1 MAGPQLSSPFSFSHK
16 FQWRSDLLK
25 GGVWRET
32 CRPCAH
38 GRLKYDLFTVSLI
51 VQDLMVLDG
60 DNLEVNF
67 TLCPKSSHC
76 QCNLSCRLRILSTN
90 DLTFNSNWPAMPQ
103 IQRDMNMVPYWLL
116 SYHSSLKTREPFL
129 ILVAQSTLRYF
140 SIRISS

>member
-1 MAGPQLSSPFSFSHK
+1 MKVRFVEG
-16 FQWRSDLLK
+16 RR
-25 GGVWRET
+25 GGET

-76 QCNLSCRLRILSTN
+76 QCNLSCRLKDMINKRSDFQFQLTSNISDHRSHECGLIFLS
-90 DLTFNSNWPAMPQ
+90 
-103 IQRDMNMVPYWLL
+103 LL
-116 SYHSSLKTREPFL
+116 LMMLKKIRQLFF
-129 ILVAQSTLRYF
+129 IYF
-140 SIRISS
+140 SYTFLTCFSCKDYLLTALTLFFLYLRS

>member
-1 MAGPQLSSPFSFSHK
+1 MKVRFVEG
-16 FQWRSDLLK
+16 RRE
-25 GGVWRET
+25 GET

-76 QCNLSCRLRILSTN
+76 QCNLSCG
-90 DLTFNSNWPAMPQ
+90 
-103 IQRDMNMVPYWLL
+103 
-116 SYHSSLKTREPFL
+116 LKG
-129 ILVAQSTLRYF
+129 IVNK
-140 SIRISS
+140 